1 MNFIKYFFLGMG
13 SILSLPSAPLYRYP
27 YRNSA
32 EGLRADCIKVG
43 HDIYNLWE
51 RRNVSGE

>member
-1 MNFIKYFFLGMG
+1 MFWKDFIVGMG
-13 SILSLPSAPLYRYP
+13 SILSLPAAPLYRYP

-32 EGLRADCIKVG
+32 EGLRADCLKVG

-51 RRNVSGE
+51 RRDDAGE